1 MNKELWVR
9 GESGGGFGGGGEAPL
24 KEEGADGGDRIKSV

>member
-9 GESGGGFGGGGEAPL
+9 GESGGGEAPL